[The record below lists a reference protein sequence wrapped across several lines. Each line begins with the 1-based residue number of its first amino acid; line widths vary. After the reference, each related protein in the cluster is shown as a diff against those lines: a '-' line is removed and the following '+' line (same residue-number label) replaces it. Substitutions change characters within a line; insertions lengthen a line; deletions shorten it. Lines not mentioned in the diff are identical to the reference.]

1 MLSVFGLI
9 VATACLQQVTPAQE
23 SPLSKMHGRIAL
35 LPLDSRPACTQ
46 MPVMMGQIAGVSVL
60 APPEAMLGVF
70 RTPGKCDEL
79 AVWLRETSRSGVDA
93 IIVSADMLC
102 YGGLVP
108 SRTDAVS
115 QAKAEQRLEL
125 LQAIRADRPDLPI
138 YVFSTIMRTAPTA
151 TKDAAPWRM
160 ELAKYLYY
168 QDQYRATG
176 SKGAATKA
184 REHLVKVPKGELEK
198 YERTRE
204 RNAKVQRHLVRLL
217 KEGAIDF
224 LIFGQDDA
232 EPYGPHRLERA
243 SLKAL
248 LEREGIAG
256 KAMIC
261 GGIDQTACVL
271 LARALVRAER
281 LTPRIWVQWSSES
294 GKAVVAPNEGQ
305 TTEQAV
311 QMQVFGAGARPA
323 ASKDEADVVLSIN
336 SYGRSAEDLA
346 EFQRTLRDD
355 LAAGRLV
362 ALADLNLD
370 AGGTADPALVR
381 FLLESKLCGYLAGYA
396 GWNTVSNTLGTALP
410 QAIVYWLALRDPQL
424 DPRAREL
431 SQRAFILQRLAGE
444 YGYHNY
450 IRPQAYAYLTND
462 LKGRKEEVHGED
474 LVLLTRFVAK
484 HTAKML
490 ESFFRIGFLG
500 TKVASDGTNRWDIL
514 TELVDVSIDLPWPRA
529 YEVRISFGFATSP
542 IARSHSDAHEA
553 EPGSEGEED
562 GTKTPS

>member
-9 VATACLQQVTPAQE
+9 VAVCLHQATPVQE
-23 SPLSKMHGRIAL
+23 SPPPRMHGRIAL

-46 MPVMMGQIAGVSVL
+46 MPTMMGQIAGVSVL
-60 APPEAMLGVF
+60 TPPEDMLGVF

-79 AVWLRETSRSGVDA
+79 AVWLKEIARSDVGA

-102 YGGLVP
+102 YGGLVA
-108 SRTDAVS
+108 SRTDSVS
-115 QAKAEQRLEL
+115 QDKAEQRLEL
-125 LQAIRADRPDLPI
+125 LRIIRADRPNLPI

-151 TKDAAPWRM
+151 TKEAASWRI

-168 QDQYRATG
+168 RDRYRVTG
-176 SKGAATKA
+176 SKGAADKA
-184 REHLVKVPKGELEK
+184 KEHLENVPKGELDR
-198 YERTRE
+198 YERTRA
-204 RNAKVQRHLVRLL
+204 RNAQVQRHLVRLL
-217 KEGAIDF
+217 KDGAIDF

-243 SLKAL
+243 SLKSL

-281 LTPRIWVQWSSES
+281 LTPRIWVQWSSEA

-305 TTEQAV
+305 TTEKAV

-323 ASKDEADVVLSIN
+323 TSKDQADVVLSIN
-336 SYGRSAEDLA
+336 SYGRSEEDLA
-346 EFQRTLRDD
+346 EFLRTLRED

-381 FLLESKLCGYLAGYA
+381 FLLDSKLCGYLAGYA
-396 GWNTVSNTLGTALP
+396 GWNTVSNTLGTSLP
-410 QAIVYWLALRDPQL
+410 QAIVYWLALRNPRL
-424 DPRAREL
+424 DARAREL

-450 IRPQAYAYLTND
+450 IRPQAYSYLTSD
-462 LKGRKEEVHGED
+462 LKGHKEEVDGMD
-474 LVLLTRFVAK
+474 LALLNRFVAK

-490 ESFFRIGFLG
+490 ESFFRLGFLG
-500 TKVASDGTNRWDIL
+500 TKVASDGENGWEIL
-514 TELVDVSIDLPWPRA
+514 TDLVDVNIGLPWPRA

-542 IARSHSDAHEA
+542 IARTHSEANGA
-553 EPGSEGEED
+553 EPESEGEED